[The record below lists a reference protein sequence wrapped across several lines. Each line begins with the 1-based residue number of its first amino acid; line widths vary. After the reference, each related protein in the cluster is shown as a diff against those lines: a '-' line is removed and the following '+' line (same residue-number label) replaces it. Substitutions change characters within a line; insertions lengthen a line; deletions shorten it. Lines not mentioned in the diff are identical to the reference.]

1 MFFPFWSIEQW
12 STQTP
17 SHSIRQRGKFFKCS
31 FHLKSKSATP
41 VLIKCK
47 FDTHPLTVHYSQLFP
62 RTRWA
67 LNYKVCEVIINY
79 QECPTGFVGRY
90 ITDVT
95 VSAKTNWF
103 SRIREMMSLFVLSNV
118 LPLHRKPYLPW
129 KTDSQEYSLFMFYQ
143 LYYYLSIKNPCEIFR
158 PSLWDVLIAW
168 EKSDNV
174 NYSPSP
180 CV

>member
-1 MFFPFWSIEQW
+1 MQLPFEIKKCNSGVDKMQVWHS
-12 STQTP
+12 STYRTLFSVIP
-17 SHSIRQRGKFFKCS
+17 K
-31 FHLKSKSATP
+31 
-41 VLIKCK
+41 
-47 FDTHPLTVHYSQLFP
+47 DT
-62 RTRWA
+62 WA

-168 EKSDNV
+168 GKSDNV